1 MEKMQITASL
11 EDYLESIYNHI
22 TAKQG
27 GKAVDISRDLRVS
40 RASVTETLKK
50 LADRG
55 LVNYSPYG
63 VISLT
68 AEGSRIARGV
78 LRKHI
83 ILSQFFEDILG
94 VGSEEAQENACR
106 IEHVISDEAF
116 ERLIAFT
123 EFSQGHGEDFIKY
136 YDELKNKG
144 K

>member
-27 GKAVDISRDLRVS
+27 VKAVDISRDLRVS

-50 LADRG
+50 LAGRG
-55 LVNYSPYG
+55 LINYSPYG

-78 LRKHI
+78 LRKHV

-94 VGSEEAQENACR
+94 VGNEEAQENACR
-106 IEHVISDEAF
+106 IEHVISEEAF

-123 EFSQGHGEDFIKY
+123 EFSRGHGEDFIKY
-136 YDELKNKG
+136 YDELKNRG

>member
-27 GKAVDISRDLRVS
+27 VKAVDISRDLRVS